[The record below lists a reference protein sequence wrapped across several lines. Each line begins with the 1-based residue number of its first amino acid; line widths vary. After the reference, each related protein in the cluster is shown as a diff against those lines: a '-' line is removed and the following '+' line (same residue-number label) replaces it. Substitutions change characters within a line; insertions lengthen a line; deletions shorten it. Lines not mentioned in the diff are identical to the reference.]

1 MGSIKKVFDK
11 ITGADDADDAAKEYQ
26 RMLAEQRKYDPS
38 KILQNTVVANA
49 EAGGAREDL
58 EQSTVQGSSGD
69 TASTVS
75 VVDTSG
81 GSLDKYFKKKTRNNL
96 GSVNF

>member
-1 MGSIKKVFDK
+1 MGSIKKAFDK
-11 ITGADDADDAAKEYQ
+11 LTGADDADDAMKDYQ
-26 RMLAEQRKYDPS
+26 RMLEEQRKYDPS

-58 EQSTVQGSSGD
+58 EQTTVQGSSGD

-75 VVDTSG
+75 VADTSG

>member
-1 MGSIKKVFDK
+1 MGFIKKAFDK
-11 ITGADDADDAAKEYQ
+11 LTGADDADDAMKEYQ
-26 RMLAEQRKYDPS
+26 RMLEEQRKYDPS
-38 KILQNTVVANA
+38 KVLQNTTVANA

-58 EQSTVQGSSGD
+58 TQASVQGSGGD

-81 GSLDKYFKKKTRNNL
+81 GGLDKYFKKKTNTKL